1 MAKINLARLDVPA
14 LLKLRDEIGA
24 VLSQKADE
32 LKSQLA
38 RLGADMVGKNRRSR
52 VSALRGRKVAPKY
65 RDPVTGDT
73 WAGRGAKPR
82 WLVARLKEGRKLPEF
97 RIDTSAAK
105 ASKGSKK
112 RRRFKR

>member
-65 RDPVTGDT
+65 RDPVTGHT

-97 RIDTSAAK
+97 LVAAAK
-105 ASKGSKK
+105 ASEGSKK
-112 RRRFKR
+112 RRRYKR